1 MLSAILLAAGK
12 GRRLNAAV
20 PKPLVKIGNKP
31 AIIYSLNNLNK
42 HPDVGEIILVVSLAN
57 RGKIVKAVKKYPF
70 KKIKEIV
77 LGGLRRQDSV
87 YNGLKAVGKRSDWV
101 LIHDSARPFI
111 DSKSITKVIAAAKK
125 SGAAIL
131 AVRPKATIK
140 FCRQSN
146 IVSKTLNRDRLW
158 EAQTPQVFKKNLL
171 LSAYKKYSQ
180 ADVTDDASLVEKPGK
195 RVRVV
200 EGNYGNI
207 KITTGEDLL
216 LADLIVKRKAYAI

>member
-1 MLSAILLAAGK
+1 MLSAILLAAGE
-12 GRRLNAAV
+12 GRRLNAAM

-42 HPDVGEIILVVSLAN
+42 HPDIDEIILVVSLVN
-57 RGKIVKAVKKYPF
+57 QGRIIKAVKKYPF

-87 YNGLKAVGKRSDWV
+87 YNGLKAVGKRSDLV

-125 SGAAIL
+125 NGAAIL

-146 IVSKTLNRDRLW
+146 IVSQTLNRDRLW
-158 EAQTPQVFKKNLL
+158 EVQTPQVFKKNLL

-180 ADVTDDASLVEKPGK
+180 ADVTDDASLVEKSGK

-216 LADLIVKRKAYAI
+216 LADLIVKRKVYAI